1 MKVQCFGTLADGTE
15 VLQYTLKTE
24 TCEVRIL
31 NLGGIIT
38 DYIFEGRNIVCGF
51 DTLDDYLADTTYQ
64 GALVGRVAN
73 RIAGAKFS
81 LNGKTYQ
88 LSVNEGPNSH
98 HGGKVGFSRR
108 LFRVLSAED
117 TALVLSLFSPD
128 GEEGYPG
135 NLTVKVTY
143 TLSAASLTIH
153 YEATSDADTPLS
165 LTSHAYFNLDRVGT
179 SVLDYKAT
187 ILADRYSALD
197 STLIPT
203 GERPSVEGTEFDL
216 RRARRI
222 GDKVGG
228 FDNNFILSKNA
239 DFRRPSL
246 AAIVENDVLSL
257 SLYTTQPCLQLYT
270 ACAMEGGPAFRGG
283 VEKKKHTA
291 FCLEAQAEPNAVNRG
306 EGILR
311 AGEIYDHT
319 TVYHLEK
326 KA

>member
-1 MKVQCFGTLADGTE
+1 MRVQCFGTLTDGTE

-24 TCEVRIL
+24 TCEVRVL

-73 RIAGAKFS
+73 RIANAKFE
-81 LNGKTYQ
+81 LNGKIYL
-88 LSVNEGPNSH
+88 LSANDGKNSL
-98 HGGKVGFSRR
+98 HGGRIGFSHRM
-108 LFRVLSAED
+108 FRVAKAED
-117 TALVLSLFSPD
+117 TELVLTLFSPD

-135 NLTVKVTY
+135 NVALKVTY
-143 TLSAASLTIH
+143 ILDGASLKLR
-153 YEATSDADTPLS
+153 YEATTDADTPLS
-165 LTSHAYFNLDRVGT
+165 LTNHAYFNLDRIGT
-179 SVLDYKAT
+179 PVLDYKVT
-187 ILADRYSALD
+187 VMADRYTAVD
-197 STLIPT
+197 SSLIPT
-203 GERPSVEGTEFDL
+203 GERPFVEGTEFDL

-228 FDNNFILSKNA
+228 FDNNFILSKSA
-239 DFRRPSL
+239 DPRRPSL
-246 AAIVENDVLSL
+246 AAIVENDALSL